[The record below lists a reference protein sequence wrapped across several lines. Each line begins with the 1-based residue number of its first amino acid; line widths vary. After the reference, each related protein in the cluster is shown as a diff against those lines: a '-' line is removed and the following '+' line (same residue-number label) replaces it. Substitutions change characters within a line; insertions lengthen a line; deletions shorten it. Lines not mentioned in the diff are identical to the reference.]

1 VAMKV
6 GNGDGGDERDR
17 RRRVLGWRE
26 GRRGPG
32 EIEASAATLSCYGM
46 AVEPR

>member
-1 VAMKV
+1 MAATSVTEGGV
-6 GNGDGGDERDR
+6 CWDG
-17 RRRVLGWRE
+17 V
-26 GRRGPG
+26 RGGGGPV